1 MLLFFCSN
9 LALSDEMLDMDKNCD
24 DKLMA
29 VKEILIE
36 NKDTFELMKKG
47 IFPSEEIIEKIRN
60 TFNKFDDIRIIC
72 VMRQSVYGREWAIK
86 NSVYSTVSRSLG
98 TIDSMLNIIRK
109 HQSIPPKMVKYL
121 NEKRTEAL
129 NLLERKMDKP
139 QSNNLYN
146 LDYWNTM
153 RLVTA

>member
-1 MLLFFCSN
+1 M
-9 LALSDEMLDMDKNCD
+9 E
-24 DKLMA
+24 
-29 VKEILIE
+29 VKEILIK

-129 NLLERKMDKP
+129 SLLEQKIDKP
-139 QSNNLYN
+139 QSKNSLGFLPYIYSSELKRSSHLLILTSILNSNLCFGN
-146 LDYWNTM
+146 WSKI
-153 RLVTA
+153 VI